1 MTQYSNRM
9 VIVHWLSL
17 VLLIAA
23 WILGENLDEARHE
36 GAATITGYV
45 AHALVGGVILLLTVA
60 RLVFRR
66 KDGVPPPLGNTPAD
80 KLATLIQSGLYLVL
94 LVLTLSGIVIM
105 FTSDVGT
112 AILTGNVALL
122 PAKFEGVFAH
132 EVHEVLVNVLIAL
145 TALHLLG
152 ALKHQF
158 LMKDN
163 LIGRMWL
170 HK

>member
-17 VLLIAA
+17 ALLIAA
-23 WILGENLDEARHE
+23 WLLGENLDEARHE

-45 AHALVGGVILLLTVA
+45 AHALVGSVILLLTLA

-66 KDGVPPPLGNTPAD
+66 KDGVPPPLGDTPAD

-94 LVLTLSGIVIM
+94 LALTISGVVILL
-105 FTSDVGT
+105 TSDVGN
-112 AILTGNVALL
+112 AILTGDATLL
-122 PAKFEGVFAH
+122 PAKFKGVFAH
-132 EVHEVLVNVLIAL
+132 EVHEVLVTVLIVL
-145 TALHLLG
+145 TAVHLLG

-170 HK
+170 H